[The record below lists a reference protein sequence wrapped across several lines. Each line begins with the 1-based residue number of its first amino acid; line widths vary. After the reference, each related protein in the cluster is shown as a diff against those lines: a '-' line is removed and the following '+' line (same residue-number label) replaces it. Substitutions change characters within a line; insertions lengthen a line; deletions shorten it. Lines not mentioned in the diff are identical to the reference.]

1 MENNDLCS
9 FFQMQNLPSVICGH
23 VVDPNP
29 GEKILDMCAAPGGK
43 TSHLA
48 SILRYKSNT
57 NNSRNSEKEICQP
70 KIIACDKSTNKIE
83 QVGTQMLVHV

>member
-1 MENNDLCS
+1 
-9 FFQMQNLPSVICGH
+9 MQNLPSVICGH

-48 SILRYKSNT
+48 SILRYKSSNA
-57 NNSRNSEKEICQP
+57 NISNSEAQICQP
-70 KIIACDKSTNKIE
+70 KIIACDKSQNKIE
-83 QVGTQMLVHV
+83 QVMLHDLFNVVWGHKLIF